1 MPSLTTTKLKT
12 LCRVHDISHYS
23 GKRKSELIVMVQSN
37 FTEHIDN
44 AVAKSLTIVSS
55 QRN

>member
-12 LCRVHDISHYS
+12 LCRVHDISQYS

-37 FTEHIDN
+37 FTKHIDN
-44 AVAKSLTIVSS
+44 AVAKSLAIVSS
-55 QRN
+55 Q